1 MPQTSIATVTVGQF
15 FTTHARRLKLTLVA
29 GVSGLKRPIRQGAVN
44 RPGLAL
50 TGFFKSFAEKRVQ
63 ILGSHENAYLKS
75 LTPDEQRQRVTR
87 FFSTGIPCVIFA
99 RNIKP
104 TRTFLHEAE
113 QHSIPVFKSP
123 LVTMRLVN
131 TATICLELDFAPT
144 TTEHGSMVDIQ
155 GIGVL
160 IRGKSGVG
168 KSEAVLGLIER
179 GYSLVADDITRFTCI
194 EGRDLQGTSSDI
206 TRHHME
212 VRGLGIINVGSMFG
226 VGSIRLEKRLGL
238 VVTIKDW
245 EEMGD
250 IDRTGLDDAHYEIL
264 GIRTPHVI
272 VPVRPGRDV
281 ARLIEVA
288 ALDAKLKAM
297 GHHSAAEFNQRLKAA
312 MGLMER

>member
-1 MPQTSIATVTVGQF
+1 MAQPRIATVTVGNF
-15 FTTHARRLKLTLVA
+15 FTRHARELKLTLVA
-29 GVSGLKRPIRQGAVN
+29 GVSGLKRRIRQGAVN

-50 TGFFKSFAEKRVQ
+50 TGFFKSFADKRVQ

-75 LTPDEQRQRVTR
+75 LPAAAQRERVRR
-87 FFSTGIPCVIFA
+87 FFGTGIPCVIFA

-113 QHSIPVFKSP
+113 QHAIPVFQSP

-131 TATICLELDFAPT
+131 TATICLEMDFAPS

-194 EGRDLQGTSSDI
+194 EGLHLQGTASDL

-212 VRGLGIINVGSMFG
+212 VRGLGIIDVGAMFG

-238 VVTIKDW
+238 VVTLQDW

-250 IDRTGLDDAHYEIL
+250 IDRTGLDERHYEIL
-264 GIRTPHVI
+264 GIRLPHVI

-288 ALDAKLKAM
+288 ALDAKLRAM

-312 MGLMER
+312 MSVKVH